1 MKKLAEYENGNAF
14 ITIYDNGTRI
24 IKTKGIEKPNLD
36 FPLSIDLC
44 ITNYCNR
51 GCLFCYAN
59 SGINGKHAD
68 IMNLKIIDS
77 IKPGTEIAIGG
88 GSATSHPDLK
98 KFLIKLK
105 NKGII
110 ANMTVSQGEFIDN
123 LNFINE
129 LIEEDL
135 IHGLGISFK
144 EKNDIL
150 WKAVAENQ
158 NCVVHLIA
166 GVHGEDVY
174 EYLSKFGLKIL
185 ILGYKDVGRG
195 QYYHEAMGDAIDKE
209 IEKLK
214 NNLPKYLDKFE
225 TISFD
230 NLSILQLNPKTLVGE
245 KEWNKLYQGDDGTIS
260 CYINAVDETIHIS
273 SLDNRGF
280 PLSDNI
286 SEDFKKIK
294 ELKNKDILT

>member
-1 MKKLAEYENGNAF
+1 
-14 ITIYDNGTRI
+14 
-24 IKTKGIEKPNLD
+24 
-36 FPLSIDLC
+36 
-44 ITNYCNR
+44 
-51 GCLFCYAN
+51 
-59 SGINGKHAD
+59 
-68 IMNLKIIDS
+68 
-77 IKPGTEIAIGG
+77 
-88 GSATSHPDLK
+88 
-98 KFLIKLK
+98 
-105 NKGII
+105 
-110 ANMTVSQGEFIDN
+110 
-123 LNFINE
+123 
-129 LIEEDL
+129 
-135 IHGLGISFK
+135 
-144 EKNDIL
+144 
-150 WKAVAENQ
+150 
-158 NCVVHLIA
+158 
-166 GVHGEDVY
+166 
-174 EYLSKFGLKIL
+174 
-185 ILGYKDVGRG
+185 
-195 QYYHEAMGDAIDKE
+195 MGDAIDKE